1 MTRRAAWWIL
11 LGAAGPVFAQA
22 LPDTL
27 QDTFNDVRRIV
38 AIGDVHGDY
47 QRFLELLR
55 TAALIDAKN
64 TWTGGDTHLVLDGDF
79 IDRGDHSAQVLDLL
93 MDLEPQAR
101 KAGGRVHALIGN
113 HEAMNLYGDLR
124 YMTKD
129 DFAGFAVANDERPSS
144 KDLQDRQMRAALDDL
159 KRQGT
164 PPADEN
170 AWRKKF
176 QDEHPLGWV
185 ERRIAFQPDGKYG
198 RWIRQLN
205 VIVKINDAVFL
216 HGGISPKY
224 AALTRSEIN
233 TKVRK
238 ELSNFSQIGG
248 GIVTDNEGPLW
259 YRGMA
264 QLPDDN
270 REMAAL
276 VPRILATQQ
285 ARHIVIGHT
294 PQLAVMP
301 RFGGKVIA
309 IDVGLSEPF
318 GGPPAFLLIEDGKYF
333 VMHRGRRIELPVD
346 GGSVA
351 EYLRQVAPLE
361 PDNSRLRKSVQKGRP

>member
-1 MTRRAAWWIL
+1 
-11 LGAAGPVFAQA
+11 
-22 LPDTL
+22 
-27 QDTFNDVRRIV
+27 
-38 AIGDVHGDY
+38 
-47 QRFLELLR
+47 
-55 TAALIDAKN
+55 
-64 TWTGGDTHLVLDGDF
+64 
-79 IDRGDHSAQVLDLL
+79 
-93 MDLEPQAR
+93 
-101 KAGGRVHALIGN
+101 
-113 HEAMNLYGDLR
+113 
-124 YMTKD
+124 
-129 DFAGFAVANDERPSS
+129 
-144 KDLQDRQMRAALDDL
+144 
-159 KRQGT
+159 
-164 PPADEN
+164 
-170 AWRKKF
+170 
-176 QDEHPLGWV
+176 
-185 ERRIAFQPDGKYG
+185 
-198 RWIRQLN
+198 
-205 VIVKINDAVFL
+205 
-216 HGGISPKY
+216 
-224 AALTRSEIN
+224 LTRSEIN

>member
-1 MTRRAAWWIL
+1 
-11 LGAAGPVFAQA
+11 
-22 LPDTL
+22 
-27 QDTFNDVRRIV
+27 V

-64 TWTGGDTHLVLDGDF
+64 AWTGGDTHLVLDGDF
-79 IDRGDHSAQVLDLL
+79 VDRGDHSAQVLDLL
-93 MDLEPQAR
+93 MNLEPQAR
-101 KAGGRVHALIGN
+101 KAGGRLHALIGN

-124 YMTKD
+124 YVTKD
-129 DFAGFAVANDERPSS
+129 DFAGFQGPNSS
-144 KDLQDRQMRAALDDL
+144 DLQDQLLRAAWDDL

-176 QDEHPLGWV
+176 QDEHPLGWA
-185 ERRIAFQPDGKYG
+185 EHRMAFQPDGKYG
-198 RWIRQLN
+198 KWLRQLN
-205 VIVKINDAVFL
+205 AIVKINDAVFV
-216 HGGISPKY
+216 HGGISAKY

-238 ELSNFSQIGG
+238 ELSNFSQLAG

-264 QLPDDN
+264 QLPDGD
-270 REMAAL
+270 RGMDAL
-276 VPRILATQQ
+276 LSRVLATQQ

-309 IDVGLSEPF
+309 IDVGLSNPF

-333 VMHRGRRIELPVD
+333 AMHRGRRIELPVD
-346 GGSVA
+346 GGSVP

-361 PDNSRLRKSVQKGRP
+361 PDNSRLRRSVQKGRP